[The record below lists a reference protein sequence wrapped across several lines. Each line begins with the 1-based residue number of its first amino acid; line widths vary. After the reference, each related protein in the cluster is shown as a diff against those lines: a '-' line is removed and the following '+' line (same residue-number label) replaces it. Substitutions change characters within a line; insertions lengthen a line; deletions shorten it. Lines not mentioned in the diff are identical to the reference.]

1 MKLIQIFD
9 MCRDDQE
16 IILVNQQET
25 LTGTVSAMQLMLDV
39 NIEAAH
45 VVNIEAINNSMKV
58 FVEVNE

>member
-1 MKLIQIFD
+1 MNLIQIFD

-39 NIEAAH
+39 NIETAH
-45 VVNIEAINNSMKV
+45 VVNIEAINNSIKV

>member
-39 NIEAAH
+39 NIETAH
-45 VVNIEAINNSMKV
+45 VVNIEAINNSIKV

>member
-39 NIEAAH
+39 NIETAH